1 MAHKPFHLQR
11 RPTTKKN
18 KYIYYVQFYDE
29 VEKRCTA
36 ISSGQTSK
44 AAAERWAI
52 DRLKKGFLPLN
63 SHLTFDRYAS
73 KWWIWGECA
82 YIKGKLAR
90 GAFISKGYAATE
102 RSYLL
107 NHLIPHFGHHRI
119 ANITPL
125 MVDQFILDLYDHAAL
140 SPTTINNILKC
151 LKVMMREAERLQYI
165 PIDPTRNIVA
175 LKEKPRERT
184 FLSLDE
190 VEMLFA
196 PKTVPLVWD
205 ERWNHYTFNLIA
217 ATTGMR
223 MGEIQG
229 LQVQHV
235 QDNYIEIVQSWA
247 RRHGLKEPKW
257 NSTRTVP
264 IPTKVST
271 LVKRI
276 IDDLPYREL
285 DDFVFQSRS
294 SRDKPINNRVILD
307 PLYKAFRKIGISE
320 NEREGTLLFTL
331 GVISSTPYAGEEYR
345 MQSSK
350 ESRGTNLSV
359 CWNTIRDSNS
369 TIIEKSYRF
378 KKKSYRREL
387 CPILLTL
394 WEIY

>member
-1 MAHKPFHLQR
+1 
-11 RPTTKKN
+11 
-18 KYIYYVQFYDE
+18 
-29 VEKRCTA
+29 
-36 ISSGQTSK
+36 
-44 AAAERWAI
+44 
-52 DRLKKGFLPLN
+52 
-63 SHLTFDRYAS
+63 
-73 KWWIWGECA
+73 
-82 YIKGKLAR
+82 
-90 GAFISKGYAATE
+90 
-102 RSYLL
+102 
-107 NHLIPHFGHHRI
+107 
-119 ANITPL
+119 

-307 PLYKAFRKIGISE
+307 HLYKAFRKIGISE